1 MLAKKTAK
9 NQITLPKEIV
19 KEFEGVV
26 YFDASTQEGRIILTP
41 VTIRPMEATLSS
53 IRDKM
58 HRLGIPEKDIAAAVD
73 WARKRT
79 KR

>member
-26 YFDASTQEGRIILTP
+26 YFDASAQEGRIILTP
-41 VTIRPMEATLSS
+41 VTIRPMEATLTS

-58 HRLGIPEKDIAAAVD
+58 HRLGISEKDVKSAVD